1 MKCKLYLFISFAFQ
15 LNGAL
20 GSEPQTVENSP
31 MPSSPFVQPT
41 TPVRSP
47 TYATHKLPSF
57 NEMISSHKSS
67 SFNTA
72 AVNNNHLVASIGN
85 NDNIT
90 SSIAENIMSTNLI
103 VVPND
108 DELPVPATSAPIVN
122 IATASESNTITI
134 TGDLSAQSSLLNGTV
149 IDPYIAENPNLT
161 YKSNADDIMNMDIIF
176 DNVPIEEDPTIGS
189 NVTIIHE
196 TTAPDLTE
204 DNIHYEIV
212 QLDGVDGT
220 TSVVQHQLPQGDY
233 SQLEESSNDG
243 ILVIDET
250 EQTPIEYSEIVI
262 DSNEV
267 VIMSSPPPSDSTQN
281 DVVISSD
288 QTDGIENTWS
298 ETIVDPTPEEPEPI
312 KSKQKCN
319 RRPKATELKSESTTA
334 QQEILPEKSNHGKES
349 AASSNSLKRK
359 RKPLP
364 ALIGRNKKSKPENS
378 LPPAKSDIEVDN
390 EVLPLNESETVA
402 DIVTN
407 EPSTSCGEKES
418 HSAVKE
424 DATDDAAVMSDSNES
439 DANNFMDSLVVVE
452 SQDPNDPNKTIH
464 EVYVISPET
473 KKMSEQPLDLP
484 DEVIQRIRLSMMP
497 GAE

>member
-1 MKCKLYLFISFAFQ
+1 MP
-15 LNGAL
+15 

-31 MPSSPFVQPT
+31 MPSSPFVQPNIANT
-41 TPVRSP
+41 SVRSP

-72 AVNNNHLVASIGN
+72 AATTANNNNNHLVVSIGEN
-85 NDNIT
+85 GHVAP
-90 SSIAENIMSTNLI
+90 SIAENTLSTNLI

-108 DELPVPATSAPIVN
+108 DELPVPATSAPIVS

-134 TGDLSAQSSLLNGTV
+134 TGDVSTQSSLLNGTV

-196 TTAPDLTE
+196 TTASDLAE

-220 TSVVQHQLPQGDY
+220 TSVVQHQIPQGDY
-233 SQLEESSNDG
+233 SQLEDSSNDG

-250 EQTPIEYSEIVI
+250 MQTPIEYSEIVI

-267 VIMSSPPPSDSTQN
+267 VIMSSPPPSGSTQN
-281 DVVISSD
+281 EVTTIAPSD
-288 QTDGIENTWS
+288 RTDGIEKTWS
-298 ETIVDPTPEEPEPI
+298 ETIVDPTPEKPEPI

-334 QQEILPEKSNHGKES
+334 KQEILPKETNHGNES
-349 AASSNSLKRK
+349 AASSSSLKRK

-364 ALIGRNKKSKPENS
+364 ALIGRNKKSKTQNS
-378 LPPAKSDIEVDN
+378 QLPAKSDIEVDN
-390 EVLPLNESETVA
+390 ERPSNESETVA
-402 DIVTN
+402 DNVTI
-407 EPSTSCGEKES
+407 EPSTSAPCVEKES
-418 HSAVKE
+418 DSIVVD
-424 DATDDAAVMSDSNES
+424 DATDDAAVMNDSNE
-439 DANNFMDSLVVVE
+439 DASNFMDSLVVVE
-452 SQDPNDPNKTIH
+452 SQDPNDPSKTIH
-464 EVYVISPET
+464 EVYVISPDT